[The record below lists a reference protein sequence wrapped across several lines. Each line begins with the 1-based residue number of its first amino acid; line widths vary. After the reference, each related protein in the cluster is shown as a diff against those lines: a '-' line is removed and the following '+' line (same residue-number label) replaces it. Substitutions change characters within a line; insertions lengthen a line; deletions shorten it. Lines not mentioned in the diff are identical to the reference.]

1 VKLEQ
6 FRGKRV
12 LLTFFSPTCAFCQ
25 QMASALAALPRHAG
39 GGLPLPLVVS
49 AGDPH
54 HNRELVAEH
63 GIRCPVLLQDAMEVA
78 SAYGADGT
86 PMGYLLDERGVTES
100 EIAVGAEAVL
110 ALATRREEIAAEA
123 AAPYG
128 QAPLRRSRAGQQ
140 PPRAQ
145 RTGSRHHG
153 AGLPPATP
161 GRGRGAGPEDHRGRR
176 LLLVFSDPA
185 CGPCN
190 ELAPRLQDLHR
201 QMPGLAVLMVSR
213 GDPAANRA
221 KRAEHGLTFPIVLQR
236 HWEISRRYCRVSG
249 LRRTPLVT

>member
-1 VKLEQ
+1 MKLEQ

-12 LLTFFSPTCAFCQ
+12 LLIFFSPTCGFCQ
-25 QMASALAALPRHAG
+25 PMAPALAALPTHAG

-145 RTGSRHHG
+145 RTGGRHHG

-161 GRGRGAGPEDHRGRR
+161 GRGRGAGSPG
-176 LLLVFSDPA
+176 LSWP
-185 CGPCN
+185 P
-190 ELAPRLQDLHR
+190 LAPGVLRPRLR
-201 QMPGLAVLMVSR
+201 
-213 GDPAANRA
+213 
-221 KRAEHGLTFPIVLQR
+221 TLQR
-236 HWEISRRYCRVSG
+236 ARAAPARPPPADARARG
-249 LRRTPLVT
+249 ADGQPR